1 MAQRFPDICRHL
13 STFVQEDDSD
23 RSPLFCFLC
32 TPQLSLE
39 TLLDNTEPTQLQ
51 EPMEQLTSC
60 LALMRMQASTRF
72 DSCVESRRHRR
83 KRPGPVPSMLP
94 DWERC
99 VQGIVGRVTQA
110 AVRLAVSEALAEA
123 RKYIFTSP
131 ALRDASTAALRHLC
145 MGVLADG
152 FSIHMRLTQ
161 DLELLAAGLGNPLVL
176 ETLEQLEFLRAIEG
190 RTHLAEV
197 CAHCVRSRAS
207 SDTKAAVR
215 SVYLQLLAL
224 KHHTTPTQAQELVP
238 GFTYDHIQSLDAVL
252 ELLDSPQPAQD
263 AEIHRF
269 RQRLARLKQP
279 PQRLRPRLSSSF
291 VARIQGRLRRP

>member
-13 STFVQEDDSD
+13 SSYAQEDDSD
-23 RSPLFCFLC
+23 RVPLFCFRC
-32 TPQLSLE
+32 TPQLPLE
-39 TLLDNTEPTQLQ
+39 ALLGDAVPTQLQ
-51 EPMEQLTSC
+51 EPTDQLASY
-60 LALMRMQASTRF
+60 LAFIRLQASTRF

-83 KRPGPVPSMLP
+83 KRPGPVPSMLT

-99 VQGIVGRVTQA
+99 VQGIAGRVTQA

-123 RKYIFTSP
+123 RRYIFSSP

-145 MGVLADG
+145 MGGLADG
-152 FSIHMRLTQ
+152 YSIHMRLTE
-161 DLELLAAGLGNPLVL
+161 DLEQLAAGLENALVL
-176 ETLEQLEFLRAIEG
+176 ETLEQLEFLRSIENS
-190 RTHLAEV
+190 THLAEV

-215 SVYLQLLAL
+215 SLYLQLLAL

-263 AEIHRF
+263 AEILRF
-269 RQRLARLKQP
+269 RQRLARLKPP
-279 PQRLRPRLSSSF
+279 PQRLRPRLSASF